1 MNDKNIIESLKN
13 YRDKCEDERINNIKN
28 KQLFNI
34 KFMGELFQRF
44 CIKYNKIKSKLFEND
59 KEENDNYEK

>member
-1 MNDKNIIESLKN
+1 MNDKNKIESLKN

-44 CIKYNKIKSKLFEND
+44 CIKYNKIKSKLIE
-59 KEENDNYEK
+59 KDNYEK